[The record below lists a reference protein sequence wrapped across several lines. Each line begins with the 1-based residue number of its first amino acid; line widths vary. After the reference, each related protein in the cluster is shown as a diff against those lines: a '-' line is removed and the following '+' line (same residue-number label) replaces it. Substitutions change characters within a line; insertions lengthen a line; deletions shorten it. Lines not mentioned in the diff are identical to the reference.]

1 MHIGWIW
8 PLSTWALSRRSADT
22 YSARPD
28 CRASPSSPFSSL
40 GSNLI
45 EGPKSAIRIENLP
58 ERMSIST
65 KCRAAKPLPPVTTHH
80 FCSPSILH
88 KALQTAV
95 YWLTFTFNNWIHSLP
110 FFFGVSFHDCTLKRL
125 RIQNRRVHSEIQF
138 SKLFWKKTHND
149 NKPDQLKR
157 MVLIQDSYKSSI
169 AWIPKN
175 FTNPKCFPCYQIK
188 MTLNPHSSLKDPCL
202 QWMKKFNKHLICNT
216 TWVQVTGTRLAL
228 YSINTRLIVRT
239 EKKKRTINK
248 WNVLWR
254 REIKKNLKER
264 NACKLNWLQV
274 RRQVNPGLARNLQ
287 IDKSKKL
294 VYPSPLLFNSV
305 SLLNQILRRDFTAPR
320 IWETHK

>member
-45 EGPKSAIRIENLP
+45 EGPKSAIRTENLP

-110 FFFGVSFHDCTLKRL
+110 FFFLGKFSWLYSKATEDPKQKGPLRNSIFKIFLKKNP
-125 RIQNRRVHSEIQF
+125 QWQQTGSVEKNG
-138 SKLFWKKTHND
+138 TD
-149 NKPDQLKR
+149 PG
-157 MVLIQDSYKSSI
+157 LIQIQHCLDSQEFHQSKM
-169 AWIPKN
+169 
-175 FTNPKCFPCYQIK
+175 FPMLPNQNDTK
-188 MTLNPHSSLKDPCL
+188 PTQLTQRPMLTMN
-202 QWMKKFNKHLICNT
+202 
-216 TWVQVTGTRLAL
+216 
-228 YSINTRLIVRT
+228 
-239 EKKKRTINK
+239 E
-248 WNVLWR
+248 
-254 REIKKNLKER
+254 EI
-264 NACKLNWLQV
+264 
-274 RRQVNPGLARNLQ
+274 
-287 IDKSKKL
+287 
-294 VYPSPLLFNSV
+294 
-305 SLLNQILRRDFTAPR
+305 
-320 IWETHK
+320 